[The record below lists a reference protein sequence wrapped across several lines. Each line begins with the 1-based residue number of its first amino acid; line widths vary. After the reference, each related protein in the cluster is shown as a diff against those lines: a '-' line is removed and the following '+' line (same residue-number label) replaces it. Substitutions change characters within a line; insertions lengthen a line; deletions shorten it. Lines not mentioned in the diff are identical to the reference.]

1 MMRQTQ
7 IPLTFPHNIMCRR
20 VGRAAVLSAMLDR
33 PRIFHSLWALT
44 VGMEERARFNLAEEI
59 KRLQV

>member
-1 MMRQTQ
+1 
-7 IPLTFPHNIMCRR
+7 
-20 VGRAAVLSAMLDR
+20 MLDR

-59 KRLQV
+59 KKLQV